1 MLEYLRIAKN
11 VSYFTAGTLRYFFVK
26 TKVKV
31 IHKLRVLSTEGRLA
45 LIFGGIFIDDKR
57 LIYTK
62 MFYLLPTVDCSSLLQ
77 SHA

>member
-11 VSYFTAGTLRYFFVK
+11 VSYFTAGTLRYLFVK
-26 TKVKV
+26 TKV
-31 IHKLRVLSTEGRLA
+31 IRKLRMLSMEGRLA

-57 LIYTK
+57 LISTK